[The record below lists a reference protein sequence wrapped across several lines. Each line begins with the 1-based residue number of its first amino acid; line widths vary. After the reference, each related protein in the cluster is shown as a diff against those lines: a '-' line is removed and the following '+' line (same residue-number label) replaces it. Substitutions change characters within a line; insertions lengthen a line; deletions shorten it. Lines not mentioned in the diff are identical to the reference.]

1 MRRELP
7 MIVAFVAGL
16 ILILQFFIPALR
28 DVSESV
34 QNWVIVVAAFA
45 IAVGAFNLLRVNY
58 MKIRF
63 RRADWPFSVVL
74 IAGFV
79 VMVVVG
85 LSGLDFVR
93 EGGSAVP
100 AAVGAPT
107 AATAAAGAPTAG
119 TAVAVAAAPR
129 GALTV
134 KLGQGIEVG
143 TVFDWLF
150 TYLMFPMSGTMFA
163 LLAFFVASA
172 AYRAFRARTVEAT
185 LLLVSA
191 FIVMLGQVPLGSF
204 WVPAWWPF
212 FLTPDW
218 LKDKIME
225 IGNTAGQRAILIGA
239 SLGVVSTSLRILL
252 GIERSY
258 LGEE

>member
-16 ILILQFFIPALR
+16 IIILEFFVPALR
-28 DVSESV
+28 AVADNI
-34 QNWVIVVAAFA
+34 QNWYLVVVAFA
-45 IAVGAFNLLRVNY
+45 ILVGVFNLLRINY
-58 MKIRF
+58 MKIKHG
-63 RRADWPFSVVL
+63 RRDWPYSIAL
-74 IAGFV
+74 IAGLFT
-79 VMVVVG
+79 MGIVG
-85 LSGLDFVR
+85 
-93 EGGSAVP
+93 
-100 AAVGAPT
+100 VGW
-107 AATAAAGAPTAG
+107 
-119 TAVAVAAAPR
+119 
-129 GALTV
+129 
-134 KLGQGIEVG
+134 GIGEG

-150 TYLMFPMSGTMFA
+150 KYLMFPMSSTMFS

-185 LLLVSA
+185 LLLLAA
-191 FIVMLGQVPLGSF
+191 FIVMLGQVPIGTF
-204 WVPAWWPF
+204 WLPSWWPF
-212 FLTPDW
+212 FLAPDW
-218 LKDKIME
+218 LKDRIME